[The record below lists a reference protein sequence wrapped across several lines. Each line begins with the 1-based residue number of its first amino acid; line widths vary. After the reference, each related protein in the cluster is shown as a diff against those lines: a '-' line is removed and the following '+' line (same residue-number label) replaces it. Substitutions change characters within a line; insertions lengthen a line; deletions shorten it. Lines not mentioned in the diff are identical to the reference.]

1 MRLFIFCNE
10 NRPAIP
16 GSKGDV
22 KTLSSTDISSA
33 IDYYYS
39 RVEAFGFVESSESE
53 DCIQQLL
60 SKVGAGGVVKLQG
73 VDIYQAAEALC
84 TGDLNISDFSTLVL
98 KGKNRPTSLHSLMD
112 EVKSSGEFSI
122 EYAGISGL
130 HYILEARRK

>member
-39 RVEAFGFVESSESE
+39 RVEAFGFV
-53 DCIQQLL
+53 
-60 SKVGAGGVVKLQG
+60 
-73 VDIYQAAEALC
+73 
-84 TGDLNISDFSTLVL
+84 
-98 KGKNRPTSLHSLMD
+98 
-112 EVKSSGEFSI
+112 
-122 EYAGISGL
+122 
-130 HYILEARRK
+130 